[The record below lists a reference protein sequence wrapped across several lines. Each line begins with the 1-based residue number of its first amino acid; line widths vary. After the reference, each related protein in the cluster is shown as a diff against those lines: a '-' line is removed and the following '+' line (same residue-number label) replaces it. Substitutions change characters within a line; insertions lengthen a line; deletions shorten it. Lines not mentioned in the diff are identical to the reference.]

1 MTNCKK
7 VTPEFSNMRL
17 DKVSSEMFKDFS
29 RTQLKR
35 WILEGR
41 ILLNNE
47 LALPKDNVHVDDVIE
62 INPITE
68 KKNFWEPEDIYFD
81 VMEEERDY
89 LIINK
94 PSNLI
99 MHPGAGSN
107 NGTLANGLLYK
118 YPELENIPRAGIV
131 HRLDKDTSGA
141 LLVARTEKF
150 RNYFVQE
157 LQERKVKKNYIAAV
171 VGKIIGSLAI
181 DDPIGR
187 DKNNRTKMSI
197 RPDGKEA
204 YSFIKLEEDF
214 NNYSLLDV
222 SIKTGRTHQIRV
234 HLASK
239 KLPIIGDKTYNPS
252 GNIAKNTPKQLIDL
266 IRNFPRQA
274 LHSSKLSFVDPET
287 HEDISFD
294 APIPQDIK
302 NLISQLKKHI

>member
-1 MTNCKK
+1 MEVTKK
-7 VTPEFSNMRL
+7 ITEDLSMERF
-17 DKVSSEMFKDFS
+17 DKACALIFNDYS
-29 RTQLKR
+29 RSQLKK
-35 WILEGR
+35 WIIEGR
-41 ILLNNE
+41 VLLNNE
-47 LALPKDNVHVDDVIE
+47 IASPKEIVTTDDE
-62 INPITE
+62 ISLNPVFE
-68 KKNFWEPEDIYFD
+68 KIIQWEPENIDFEVIH
-81 VMEEERDY
+81 EEENF

-94 PSNLI
+94 PSKLVI
-99 MHPGAGSN
+99 HPGSGCNS
-107 NGTLANGLLYK
+107 GTLANGLLFK
-118 YPELENIPRAGIV
+118 YPELNKIPRAGIV
-131 HRLDKDTSGA
+131 HRLDKDTSGI

-252 GNIAKNTPKQLIDL
+252 GNIAKNTPKELIYL

-274 LHSSKLSFVDPET
+274 LHSNKLSFVDPET